1 MATTTNT
8 ATTSYNNDFDFT
20 KYYEQIK
27 DAPVGLRLFLA
38 QQLLENSADMMGRAQ
53 KDLRAQTEDLAD
65 EVQALRDSRRK
76 FYEQQ
81 ERSTNVKG

>member
-1 MATTTNT
+1 MANT
-8 ATTSYNNDFDFT
+8 ANQVSYTNDFDFT

-27 DAPVGLRLFLA
+27 DTPAGLRLFLA
-38 QQLLENSADMMGRAQ
+38 QQLLENAADMMGRAQ

-65 EVQALRDSRRK
+65 EVKALRESRRK

-81 ERSTNVKG
+81 ERSPNVKG

>member
-1 MATTTNT
+1 MATTTQ
-8 ATTSYNNDFDFT
+8 ATTSYSNDFDFT

-65 EVQALRDSRRK
+65 EVQALREQRRK

-81 ERSTNVKG
+81 ERSPNVKG

>member
-1 MATTTNT
+1 MATSTTQAT
-8 ATTSYNNDFDFT
+8 ASYNNDFDFT

-65 EVQALRDSRRK
+65 EVKALRDQRRK

>member
-1 MATTTNT
+1 MATTTQAT
-8 ATTSYNNDFDFT
+8 ASYNNDFDFT

-65 EVQALRDSRRK
+65 EVQALREQRRK

-81 ERSTNVKG
+81 ERSPNVKG

>member
-1 MATTTNT
+1 MATSTTQ

-65 EVQALRDSRRK
+65 EVQALRDTRRK

>member
-1 MATTTNT
+1 
-8 ATTSYNNDFDFT
+8 
-20 KYYEQIK
+20 
-27 DAPVGLRLFLA
+27 LA
-38 QQLLENSADMMGRAQ
+38 QQLLENAADMMGRAQ

-65 EVQALRDSRRK
+65 EVKALRESRRK